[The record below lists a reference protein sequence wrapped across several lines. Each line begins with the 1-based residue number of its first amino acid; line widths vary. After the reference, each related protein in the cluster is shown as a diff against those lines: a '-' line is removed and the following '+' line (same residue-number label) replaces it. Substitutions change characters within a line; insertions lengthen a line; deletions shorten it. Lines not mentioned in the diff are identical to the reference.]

1 MTGEGIVTETNGN
14 VATVKI
20 KRSSACGHD
29 CGECNLCK
37 NPDIEVKVLN
47 PLGAAV
53 GSRVKLGTDTGKVL
67 KDAFLL
73 YMLPIIGA
81 FVLYIVL
88 SSFNAVSWVCIA
100 AEILWFVLWL
110 VFIRHHSKNNVSMS
124 IIVEVLN

>member
-1 MTGEGIVTETNGN
+1 MTGEGIVIRADGN

-37 NPDIEVKVLN
+37 NPDIEVKILN
-47 PLGAAV
+47 PIGAQV
-53 GSRVKLGTDTGKVL
+53 GDRVRIGTDTSKVL

-81 FVLYIVL
+81 FVLYITL
-88 SSFNAVSWVCIA
+88 DSFGLGNAICIG
-100 AEILWFVLWL
+100 AEVVWAVLWF
-110 VFIRHHSKNNVSMS
+110 VFIRHYSKNSVSMS
-124 IIVEVLN
+124 CAIEIL